1 MLRIGT
7 SARSGLTLIEIV
19 VVIVVL
25 LILAAAIAPSI
36 MGSLDRERVST
47 AANTLQEI
55 TDAMS
60 EMRKDN
66 QDWPGRLSH
75 LSSPITT
82 SDKNVCGNSYTSGKV
97 GNWGGPY
104 IDRVIP
110 STGLPVGIGTA
121 RDTVYRSALSGQ
133 DALLTIE
140 ITSVQQDD
148 ALSLNTT
155 VDNDGDVAGR
165 TTGTIQWS
173 TTSSEGLVTVLYYRP
188 IRGC

>member
-1 MLRIGT
+1 MFRIGT

-25 LILAAAIAPSI
+25 LILAAAIAPSLV
-36 MGSLDRERVST
+36 GSLDRERVST
-47 AANTLQEI
+47 AATTLQEI

-60 EMRKDN
+60 EMRKDS

-75 LSSPITT
+75 LSTAITT
-82 SDKNVCGNSYTSGKV
+82 SDQNVCGNAYTAGKV
-97 GNWGGPY
+97 GNWAGPY

-110 STGLPVGIGTA
+110 STGIPVGIGTA
-121 RDTVYRSALSGQ
+121 SNTVYRSSVSGQ

-140 ITSVQQDD
+140 ITSVQEAD
-148 ALSLNTT
+148 ALSLNTV